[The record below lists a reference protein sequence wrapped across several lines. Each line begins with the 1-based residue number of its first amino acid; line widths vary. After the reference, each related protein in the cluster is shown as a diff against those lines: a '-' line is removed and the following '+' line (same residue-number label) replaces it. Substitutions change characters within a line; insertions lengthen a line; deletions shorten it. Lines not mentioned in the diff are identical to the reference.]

1 MAPRDCLLMT
11 LDCVLHQAST
21 ALEESA
27 RAGAR
32 CAELEGR
39 LSEQASGLA
48 ALREQLAT
56 SEARC
61 RTSEAR
67 AAVMVTQM
75 HLELRH
81 AEGDFEVA
89 RGHAV
94 QFRRAS
100 MAEAAERDQYVA
112 EVRETLDG
120 SS

>member
-1 MAPRDCLLMT
+1 
-11 LDCVLHQAST
+11 
-21 ALEESA
+21 
-27 RAGAR
+27 
-32 CAELEGR
+32 
-39 LSEQASGLA
+39 
-48 ALREQLAT
+48 
-56 SEARC
+56 
-61 RTSEAR
+61 
-67 AAVMVTQM
+67 MVTQM

-81 AEGDFEVA
+81 AEGDFEAA